1 MWSKVKLEDVAE
13 KIAMGP
19 FGSNLK
25 VETFAN
31 KGVPIIS
38 GAHLRGTRVVDAGNN
53 FITESHAQKLLNS
66 NVFQGDVIFTHA
78 GNIGQVAFIPETSKY
93 EKYVISQ
100 RQFYLRCNQ
109 NKLRPAFITY
119 YFHTYKGRHQLL
131 ANTSQVGVP
140 SIARPSS
147 YLKSLQV
154 PLPPLEVQ
162 DAIVDLLSV
171 LDDKIENN
179 LRMNETLEA
188 MARAIFKSWFVD
200 FDPVRAKME
209 GRHTELPDDI
219 SDLFPNEL
227 VDSEIGQIPKG
238 WKNITVGDLIVPK
251 RGKTITKNKTI
262 EGVIPVVAGG
272 LEPAY
277 FHSQSNVDAPVI
289 TISASGA
296 NAGFTRLYNEN
307 IWASDCSYISRKQT
321 DTPYFWYVFLKTHQK
336 QIYHMQQ
343 GAAQPHIY
351 PSDLMRLELCVPLDE
366 KLIQYFERLALPY
379 FQRISIAQQES
390 KTLAELRD
398 TLLPKLISG
407 EIRVANA
414 ERKMETAI

>member
-1 MWSKVKLEDVAE
+1 MYEFLGAKDWQDFSLYEIAKWKNGLAFKDIDFSESGLPVIKIAELKNGITKQTKFTNAQYSEDVSIKKGDMVFAWS
-13 KIAMGP
+13 
-19 FGSNLK
+19 GSPQTSIDTFIWDGLDGWLNQHIFK
-25 VETFAN
+25 VT
-31 KGVPIIS
+31 
-38 GAHLRGTRVVDAGNN
+38 
-53 FITESHAQKLLNS
+53 
-66 NVFQGDVIFTHA
+66 
-78 GNIGQVAFIPETSKY
+78 
-93 EKYVISQ
+93 
-100 RQFYLRCNQ
+100 
-109 NKLRPAFITY
+109 
-119 YFHTYKGRHQLL
+119 
-131 ANTSQVGVP
+131 
-140 SIARPSS
+140 
-147 YLKSLQV
+147 
-154 PLPPLEVQ
+154 PLEVVSDQ
-162 DAIVDLLSV
+162 FLFFLLKHLRPRFVQIGLNKQTTGLGHVTVADLKEMRVGIPSHTEQENIINIVAPLQE
-171 LDDKIENN
+171 KIENN
-179 LRMNETLEA
+179 RRMNETLEE

-209 GRHTELPDDI
+209 GRPTGFPDDI

-227 VDSEIGQIPKG
+227 VGSEIGQIPKG
-238 WKNITVGDLIVPK
+238 WRNITVGDLIVPK
-251 RGKTITKNKTI
+251 RGKTITKSKTI

-277 FHSQSNVDAPVI
+277 FHNQSNVDAPVI

-296 NAGFTRLYNEN
+296 NAGFTRLYNED

-321 DTPYFWYVFLKTHQK
+321 DTPYFWYVFLKTYQK

-390 KTLAELRD
+390 KTLAELRNI
-398 TLLPKLISG
+398 LLPKLISG
-407 EIRVANA
+407 EIRVADA

>member
-1 MWSKVKLEDVAE
+1 MTWTTTTWGDVCNLNYGKTLKGYKHSSAQFPVYGSGGVIGTVNETITPEDSVIVSRKGTLTAYWSKQ
-13 KIAMGP
+13 P
-19 FGSNLK
+19 S
-25 VETFAN
+25 
-31 KGVPIIS
+31 
-38 GAHLRGTRVVDAGNN
+38 
-53 FITESHAQKLLNS
+53 
-66 NVFQGDVIFTHA
+66 
-78 GNIGQVAFIPETSKY
+78 
-93 EKYVISQ
+93 YVIDT
-100 RQFYLRCNQ
+100 
-109 NKLRPAFITY
+109 AFWLEPSVNLDAKWSY
-119 YFHTYKGRHQLL
+119 YAIKDLDIATLVSG
-131 ANTSQVGVP
+131 SGVP
-140 SIARPSS
+140 SLSRDDF
-147 YLKSLQV
+147 YREELL
-154 PLPPLEVQ
+154 LPPLAEQ
-162 DAIVDLLSV
+162 KAIASVLSV

-179 LRMNETLEA
+179 LRMNETLEG
-188 MARAIFKSWFVD
+188 MARAIFKSWFVN

-209 GRHTELPDDI
+209 KRPIGLPDDI
-219 SDLFPNEL
+219 SDLFPNER
-227 VDSEIGQIPKG
+227 VNSEIGQIPKG

-251 RGKTITKNKTI
+251 RGKTITKSKTI

-277 FHSQSNVDAPVI
+277 FHNQSNVDAPVI

-321 DTPYFWYVFLKTHQK
+321 DTLYFWYVFLKTYQK

-366 KLIQYFERLALPY
+366 KLIQYFERLVLPY

-398 TLLPKLISG
+398 MLLPKLISG
-407 EIRVANA
+407 EIRVADA
-414 ERKMETAI
+414 ERKVEAL

>member
-1 MWSKVKLEDVAE
+1 M
-13 KIAMGP
+13 
-19 FGSNLK
+19 
-25 VETFAN
+25 
-31 KGVPIIS
+31 II
-38 GAHLRGTRVVDAGNN
+38 N
-53 FITESHAQKLLNS
+53 FPLIRL
-66 NVFQGDVIFTHA
+66 
-78 GNIGQVAFIPETSKY
+78 GQVASVKSGFAFRGSDMGGVGVPVIKIKNIHPPNVDIKNVERVPYKVIDGNKRA
-93 EKYVISQ
+93 EKFLLGEGDALVAMTGATVGKLG
-100 RQFYLRCNQ
+100 RFPKTTEQFYLNQ
-109 NKLRPAFITY
+109 RVGKLFLNEPDRANYDFLYYVLSQRKYVDQIFSSADGSAQANVSGDQIEAFI
-119 YFHTYKGRHQLL
+119 
-131 ANTSQVGVP
+131 
-140 SIARPSS
+140 I
-147 YLKSLQV
+147 
-154 PLPPLEVQ
+154 PLPPIEMQ
-162 DAIVDLLSV
+162 AAISDILLT

-179 LRMNETLEA
+179 RRMNETLEA

-209 GRHTELPDDI
+209 GRPIRFPDDI

-277 FHSQSNVDAPVI
+277 FHNQSNVDAPVI

-407 EIRVANA
+407 EIRVADA